1 MDGYSLGLMLREARE
16 AKELEID
23 HAVNQLRIRRAV
35 LEDFEKGEF
44 ELAGVPEVQI
54 RGLLRIYA
62 RYLALDEEEI
72 LILYAQVR
80 SAQQQGKQRG
90 LRRRTASEEQARPGT
105 QPLQE
110 IQQADQRSAGCRRA
124 VQSLLIILL
133 SLAALAV
140 IVFVTLQ
147 IVDLEGGAPGVVAAT
162 PTPPTATATPL
173 PTPTVLPPSQTPSIR
188 AQYTG
193 SGVLVSLLLTQRSW
207 LQISVDGA
215 EQYNGLAAADT
226 LLEYSAL
233 DEIILTAGNALA
245 LDVIWNGQQQPPI
258 GLRGQR
264 ADIRYTRDEATL
276 TLGPGSEPSQLPI
289 NPTPAITREVAE
301 QPTAATAA
309 QTVPVPAA
317 ATEVIP
323 APAIRPKASPVPT
336 QTDLPR
342 QVDSP
347 TATIASPSD
356 TPLPSNTP
364 LPSDTP
370 LPSAT
375 PTIAQTPLPT
385 AILPPHMT
393 QVGLPPTK
401 PGT

>member
-1 MDGYSLGLMLREARE
+1 MDGFSLGLMLREARE
-16 AKELEID
+16 AKELEIG
-23 HAVNQLRIRRAV
+23 HAVTRLRIRRAV

-54 RGLLRIYA
+54 RGMLRIYA
-62 RYLALDEEEI
+62 RYLALDEEEM
-72 LILYAQVR
+72 LILYDQMR
-80 SAQQQGKQRG
+80 IAQQQGKQRR
-90 LRRRTASEEQARPGT
+90 LRRRAAPEKQARPGT

-110 IQQADQRSAGCRRA
+110 IQLADQRSAGCRRV

-147 IVDLEGGAPGVVAAT
+147 IVDFEGDAPVIAAAS
-162 PTPPTATATPL
+162 PTTRPATATPL
-173 PTPTVLPPSQTPSIR
+173 PTPTALPPSPTLSNR

-193 SGVLVSLLLTQRSW
+193 SGVLVSLLVKQRSW

-215 EQYNGLAAADT
+215 EQYNGLTAAGT

-233 DEIILTAGNALA
+233 DEIVLTAGNALA
-245 LDVIWNGQQQPPI
+245 LDVIWNGEQQPPI

-264 ADIRYTRDEATL
+264 ADIRYTSEEATV
-276 TLGPGSEPSQLPI
+276 TLGPGSEPSAMPI
-289 NPTPAITREVAE
+289 SPPAATTAQIVPESS
-301 QPTAATAA
+301 AATAA
-309 QTVPVPAA
+309 QIAPEPTEPTEAAPAA
-317 ATEVIP
+317 
-323 APAIRPKASPVPT
+323 AIRPKASPVPT
-336 QTDLPR
+336 QTAAPR
-342 QVDSP
+342 QVDPP
-347 TATIASPSD
+347 TATIVTPS
-356 TPLPSNTP
+356 S
-364 LPSDTP
+364 TP

-385 AILPPHMT
+385 AILPPRVT
-393 QVGLPPTK
+393 QAGLPPTK

>member
-1 MDGYSLGLMLREARE
+1 MDGFSLGLMLREARE

-23 HAVNQLRIRRAV
+23 HAVTRLRIRRAI

-54 RGLLRIYA
+54 RGMLRIYA

-72 LILYAQVR
+72 LSLYDQMR
-80 SAQQQGKQRG
+80 IAQQQGEQRR
-90 LRRRTASEEQARPGT
+90 LRRRTAPAEQARPGT

-110 IQQADQRSAGCRRA
+110 IQLADQRSAGCRRV

-133 SLAALAV
+133 SLVALAV
-140 IVFVTLQ
+140 IVFVALQ
-147 IVDLEGGAPGVVAAT
+147 LVGFEGGAPAVAGAS
-162 PTPPTATATPL
+162 PTPPPATATPL
-173 PTPTVLPPSQTPSIR
+173 PTPTAIPPSLTPSNR
-188 AQYTG
+188 TQYTG

-215 EQYNGLAAADT
+215 EQYNGLAAAGT

-245 LDVIWNGQQQPPI
+245 LDVIWNGEQQPSI
-258 GLRGQR
+258 GMRGQR
-264 ADIRYTRDEATL
+264 ADIRYTSEEAMV
-276 TLGPGSEPSQLPI
+276 TLGPGSEPSAVPI
-289 NPTPAITREVAE
+289 NL
-301 QPTAATAA
+301 PTATTAQILTA
-309 QTVPVPAA
+309 PPARTTAPIAADRAGTTESAPAA
-317 ATEVIP
+317 
-323 APAIRPKASPVPT
+323 AIRPKASPQPTHTAVP
-336 QTDLPR
+336 P
-342 QVDSP
+342 QVDPP
-347 TATIASPSD
+347 TATIVSPS
-356 TPLPSNTP
+356 S
-364 LPSDTP
+364 TP

-375 PTIAQTPLPT
+375 PTVTQTPLPT

-401 PGT
+401 PGA